1 MKNITA
7 KQLEKLQIKIF
18 LIKKTIENVEVISKT
33 RGLKRNEKLM
43 IEIQKR
49 NLVVRVVKSLLL
61 AQRRNLVVINLLSH
75 LVEIRILVEILVEE
89 PKEISKI
96 GQLKALKLNSECQL
110 NRNRNFSRNRI
121 LNEKLNRFSQL
132 IITKMKN
139 VLLFVYFYE
148 TIGLVVYE
156 IKRFASL

>member
-139 VLLFVYFYE
+139 CFLFVYFYE

>member
-1 MKNITA
+1 MEWKMKVKMKIVIGTMMKNITA

-33 RGLKRNEKLM
+33 KGLKRNEKLM
-43 IEIQKR
+43 IKIQKR

-61 AQRRNLVVINLLSH
+61 AQRRNLVVINLLLL
-75 LVEIRILVEILVEE
+75 LVEIRILVEILEGE

-96 GQLKALKLNSECQL
+96 GQLKALNLNSECQL
-110 NRNRNFSRNRI
+110 NRNRNISRNRI

-132 IITKMKN
+132 IITKK
-139 VLLFVYFYE
+139 
-148 TIGLVVYE
+148 
-156 IKRFASL
+156 